1 MYNKYMKIEE
11 LDKDIENHK
20 LKSPSTYNDIINITI
35 PFYMLYGKLLKEITS
50 VLEEDFN
57 ISNSELD
64 VLGSLKMSGGDEF
77 TLSPTDL
84 YERLLF
90 SSGGMTKVLKKL
102 EEKTFIKRIFSAK
115 DKRSKLVKLT
125 PKGEKILDISLKAVI
140 EEENKVFSNL
150 NEEDRKILKNLLV
163 KTLKD

>member
-1 MYNKYMKIEE
+1 
-11 LDKDIENHK
+11 
-20 LKSPSTYNDIINITI
+20 
-35 PFYMLYGKLLKEITS
+35 MLYGKLLKDITFI
-50 VLEEDFN
+50 LEENFD

-77 TLSPTDL
+77 TLSPTKL

-102 EEKTFIKRIFSAK
+102 EAKTFIQRVSNPK

-125 PKGEKILDISLKAVI
+125 LKGEKILDISLKAVI

-150 NEEDRKILKNLLV
+150 NEEDRKVFKNLLV